1 MEAANFKCYSK
12 NYTDGLTA
20 VIYLVC
26 FFLPLVII
34 IFPSMSQDTVI
45 AMKALAGFAEDT
57 YTRTL
62 NKQISFEIP
71 SLSSVEPLTINGGN
85 RYERN
90 VVNVSFV
97 SVTGSVTLTT
107 VCMMLISFACFVYI
121 QDITKC
127 YS

>member
-1 MEAANFKCYSK
+1 M
-12 NYTDGLTA
+12 
-20 VIYLVC
+20 V
-26 FFLPLVII
+26 
-34 IFPSMSQDTVI
+34 

-71 SLSSVEPLTINGGN
+71 SLSSVEPLTINGRN

-97 SVTGSVTLTT
+97 SVTCCYIYYSMYDVDII
-107 VCMMLISFACFVYI
+107 CMLCIIIYK
-121 QDITKC
+121 T
-127 YS
+127 

>member
-1 MEAANFKCYSK
+1 M
-12 NYTDGLTA
+12 
-20 VIYLVC
+20 V
-26 FFLPLVII
+26 
-34 IFPSMSQDTVI
+34 

-71 SLSSVEPLTINGGN
+71 SLSSVEPVTINGDN

-97 SVTGSVTLTT
+97 SITGCYKNNAYYIQS
-107 VCMMLISFACFVYI
+107 MMLISFACFV
-121 QDITKC
+121 
-127 YS
+127 